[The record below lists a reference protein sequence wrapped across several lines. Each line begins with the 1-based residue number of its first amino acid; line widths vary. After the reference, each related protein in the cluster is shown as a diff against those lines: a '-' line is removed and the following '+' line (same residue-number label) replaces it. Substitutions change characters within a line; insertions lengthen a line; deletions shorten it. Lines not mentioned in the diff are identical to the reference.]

1 MKWFR
6 EVWLNRDLTL
16 SYNGKPLWSP
26 KEPLG
31 RLLLGCFMGVGM
43 LLVWGIMAVVLL
55 LAIAS
60 MFLSVVVG
68 IPIIIMTEI
77 YDKVCHWVRGA

>member
-6 EVWLNRDLTL
+6 EFGVNRDFALI
-16 SYNGKPLWSP
+16 YNGNTVWSP
-26 KEPLG
+26 KGSLG

-43 LLVWGIMAVVLL
+43 LLVWSVMAGVLL
-55 LAIAS
+55 LAVAT

-68 IPIIIMTEI
+68 IPIIIMAEI
-77 YDKVCHWVRGA
+77 YNKVCRWVRGA